1 LLDVCCDAGLLA
13 HYRKLPLGPWFYRR
27 RISTRQ
33 KTVLR
38 IGALRMSHCRP
49 FDRVDVP
56 CGRKNLSPHGAA
68 ESSVCARPI
77 SSVTMPP
84 HASQPAI
91 DEQLQAARAEHHA
104 GRIGEAARIYR
115 RVLRQSPH
123 HPDALRLLGIACS
136 QTGRH
141 GQAVGLL
148 RQAIDA
154 TGGSAV
160 LWYDLGVAMLARG
173 KPTQAVLCHRQSL
186 KFESSPVTHSA
197 LLSAMQYC
205 CEATP
210 EEIFHEHRAYAARH
224 AAGLASGTATHT
236 NPPDPQRRLRVG
248 LVSPDL
254 REHSVAYFLDAI
266 VRHRD
271 RESVEIVCYDCA
283 PSADPVSARLQAL
296 SDGWR
301 DISQLTDADAATAI
315 RNDRIDVLIDLA
327 GHTENNRLMVFAR
340 KPAPVQ
346 TTYLG
351 YPDTTGLATIDYR
364 LTDAVADPPGL
375 TDRFHSESLL
385 RLPRSFLCYTPPRMS
400 PPVAPPPSLT
410 AGRITFGSFNN
421 PAKIGPDT
429 VELWS
434 RVLHAVD
441 GSRLL
446 IKGRGSSEEETRRR
460 LRDCFATHGCGD
472 RVTFLARTPTTA
484 EHLAAYG
491 QVDIALDTIGY
502 NGTTT
507 TCEALWMGVPVV
519 SLVGIRHAQRVGA
532 SILRSAGF
540 AELAA
545 ETPETFV
552 SVAKG
557 LAKISRLATL
567 RSNLRPRVR
576 ESALTDATGFMRG
589 FEGAIRQAWRTWCSR
604 RSSPWR
610 V

>member
-1 LLDVCCDAGLLA
+1 
-13 HYRKLPLGPWFYRR
+13 
-27 RISTRQ
+27 
-33 KTVLR
+33 
-38 IGALRMSHCRP
+38 MSSPTSHP
-49 FDRVDVP
+49 SVD
-56 CGRKNLSPHGAA
+56 
-68 ESSVCARPI
+68 
-77 SSVTMPP
+77 
-84 HASQPAI
+84 Q
-91 DEQLQAARAEHHA
+91 DLQIARAAHQA

-115 RVLRQSPH
+115 RILRQSPR

-154 TGGSAV
+154 SGGSAV
-160 LWYDLGVAMLARG
+160 LWYDLGTAMLARG
-173 KPTQAVLCHRQSL
+173 RPAQAVLCHRQSL
-186 KFESSPVTHSA
+186 RIDPSPVVGSA

-210 EEIFHEHRAYAARH
+210 EEFFQEHRAFAARH
-224 AAGLASGTATHT
+224 AAGLANGTPTHA
-236 NPPDPQRRLRVG
+236 NPPDPHRRLRVG

-254 REHSVAYFLDAI
+254 REHSVAYYLDAV

-271 RESVEIVCYDCA
+271 PEAVEIVCYDCA

-301 DISQLTDADAATAI
+301 DISRLSDANAAGVI
-315 RNDRIDVLIDLA
+315 REDGVDILIDLA

-346 TTYLG
+346 MTYLG

-375 TDRFHSESLL
+375 TERFHSESLL
-385 RLPRSFLCYTPPRMS
+385 RLSRGFLCYTPPRMS

-472 RVTFLARTPTTA
+472 RVEFLPRTPTTA
-484 EHLAAYG
+484 EHLAVYG

-507 TCEALWMGVPVV
+507 TCEALWMGVPVI

-532 SILRSAGF
+532 SILQSAGF
-540 AELAA
+540 ADLVV
-545 ETPETFV
+545 ETPEAFIAT
-552 SVAKG
+552 ATD

-576 ESALTDATGFMRG
+576 ESALTDATGFMRS
-589 FEGAIRQAWRTWCSR
+589 FESALRQAWRTWCSR